1 MNMLFILKGQ
11 DLTPIFRAH
20 ACARSALRA
29 RQSRWRLQRSSPR
42 AALGAVISISAAPV
56 ARMRRGGP
64 RAAGQSVSEGARAG
78 CCGSGAPLGTQSCA
92 AGAHATTA
100 DRLPTRTFLL
110 LNPAFVPY

>member
-42 AALGAVISISAAPV
+42 AALGAVISISAAPA
-56 ARMRRGGP
+56 ARMRLGGP
-64 RAAGQSVSEGARAG
+64 GAAGQSAPEGAQAG
-78 CCGSGAPLGTQSCA
+78 CRG
-92 AGAHATTA
+92 
-100 DRLPTRTFLL
+100 
-110 LNPAFVPY
+110 

>member
-29 RQSRWRLQRSSPR
+29 RESRWRPQHSSPR

-56 ARMRRGGP
+56 WRVCGAAGRERLGSRFLKAPGQAAAAPARRWARNHAQPARMP
-64 RAAGQSVSEGARAG
+64 PPLTA
-78 CCGSGAPLGTQSCA
+78 CPLG
-92 AGAHATTA
+92 
-100 DRLPTRTFLL
+100 LF
-110 LNPAFVPY
+110 YY

>member
-29 RQSRWRLQRSSPR
+29 RQSRWRPQRSSPR

-64 RAAGQSVSEGARAG
+64 RAAGSRFLKAPVQAAAAPARRWARNHAQPARMPPPLTA
-78 CCGSGAPLGTQSCA
+78 CPLG
-92 AGAHATTA
+92 
-100 DRLPTRTFLL
+100 LF
-110 LNPAFVPY
+110 YY